1 MKCIAIYPEG
11 EFYTLLIFCSKGKK
25 IQIPIMLSFTKKEL
39 GTSEMQSIFYKYR
52 NAIIASALPASQ
64 VWWTRVRI
72 PIDNAAKREKA
83 VRLQLETLLP
93 HCLDKLLFNSI
104 YTKNKEVLIFSILQE
119 KLAEQLLQWEAFSTT
134 PEIITFA
141 PIAVLKYVNYFY
153 PEQKSFLAINFGIE
167 ELFFI
172 SQVDGEIGHIASM
185 PIDLRHL
192 TKEKAAQAF
201 DRIFEFFLLKEK
213 KIQDILF
220 TGNITLAR
228 QYRELIQKNFL
239 VSFIKEKITAV
250 SPKYASVFGIALDV
264 CRRDSRSLQF
274 CKKKFFS
281 PRSTQR
287 LKQSLHTCVNLS
299 IFCALVMS
307 LWVYIYYK
315 VRENDIRNI
324 VKEEFLTTDTT
335 KSVQSHMQELE
346 DRFDICKK
354 KFFLDKEPYKISQL
368 IGYLTTNP
376 KITAQEFQNN
386 IQITHLTYQ
395 LLDMAPSAVKYQFRT
410 RVDLQFTASS
420 DRLANKFYQAIKTSP
435 LLQKKTDIT
444 WSRQNDIYCITLYIT

>member
-25 IQIPIMLSFTKKEL
+25 IQIPIMLSFTKKEFE
-39 GTSEMQSIFYKYR
+39 TSEMQNIFYKYK

-64 VWWTRVRI
+64 VWWARVHI
-72 PIDNAAKREKA
+72 PIDNKAKREKA
-83 VRLQLETLLP
+83 VRLQLQTLLP

-104 YTKNKEVLIFSILQE
+104 FTKNKEVLIFSILQE
-119 KLAEQLLQWEAFSTT
+119 KLEEYLLQWEAFSTI

-141 PIAVLKYVNYFY
+141 PIAVLKYINYFY
-153 PEQKSFLAINFGIE
+153 PEQKSFLAINFGME

-172 SQVDGEIGHIASM
+172 SQVDGEIGNIASI
-185 PIDLRHL
+185 PIDLSHM
-192 TKEKAAQAF
+192 TKEKTTQAF

-220 TGNITLAR
+220 TGNITVAR
-228 QYRELIQKNFL
+228 QYRELIQENFT

-281 PRSTQR
+281 SRSTQR
-287 LKQSLHTCVNLS
+287 LKQSLQTFASLS
-299 IFCALVMS
+299 ILCASAMS
-307 LWVYIYYK
+307 LWVFGHYK
-315 VRENDIRNI
+315 FRENNIRNTL
-324 VKEEFLTTDTT
+324 KEEFLTTDTT
-335 KSVQSHMQELE
+335 KSVLSHMQELE
-346 DRFDICKK
+346 NKFDISKK
-354 KFFLDKEPYKISQL
+354 KFFLDKEPYKVSQL
-368 IGYLTTNP
+368 IGYLTTDP
-376 KITAQEFQNN
+376 KITAQEFQDN

-395 LLDMAPSAVKYQFRT
+395 LLDMAPSAVRYQFRT

-420 DRLANKFYQAIKTSP
+420 DRLANKFYQVIKTSH
-435 LLQKKTDIT
+435 LVHKKTDIT
-444 WSRQNDIYCITLYIT
+444 WNRQNDIYCITLYIT

>member
-25 IQIPIMLSFTKKEL
+25 IQTPIMLSFTKKEL
-39 GTSEMQSIFYKYR
+39 GTSEMQNIFSKYK
-52 NAIIASALPASQ
+52 NAIIASALPASK

-93 HCLDKLLFNSI
+93 HCLDKLLFTSI
-104 YTKNKEVLIFSILQE
+104 YTKNQEVLIFSILQE
-119 KLAEQLLQWEAFSTT
+119 KLAEYLSQWKTFFTT

-172 SQVDGEIGHIASM
+172 SQVDGGIGHIASL
-185 PIDLRHL
+185 PIDLRYM
-192 TKEKAAQAF
+192 TKEKATQEF

-220 TGNITLAR
+220 TGNIAVAK
-228 QYRELIQKNFL
+228 QYRELIQENFT

-274 CKKKFFS
+274 CRKKFFS
-281 PRSTQR
+281 PRSTQQ
-287 LKQSLHTCVNLS
+287 LKQRLYTFASLS
-299 IFCALVMS
+299 ILCASVIS
-307 LWVYIYYK
+307 LWVFGHYK
-315 VRENDIRNI
+315 YRENDIRKI
-324 VKEEFLTTDTT
+324 LKEEFLTSGTT
-335 KSVQSHMQELE
+335 KSVLSHMRELE
-346 DRFDICKK
+346 DKFDISQE
-354 KFFLDKEPYKISQL
+354 KFFWDQEPYKVSQL
-368 IGYLTTNP
+368 IGYLTTDP
-376 KITAQEFQNN
+376 KITAQEFQDN
-386 IQITHLTYQ
+386 IQITHVTYQ
-395 LLDMAPSAVKYQFRT
+395 LLDMVPSTVKSQFRT

-420 DRLANKFYQAIKTSP
+420 DRLANRFYQAIKTSS
-435 LLQKKTDIT
+435 LLQKKSDIT
-444 WSRQNDIYCITLYIT
+444 WNRQNDIYCITLYIT